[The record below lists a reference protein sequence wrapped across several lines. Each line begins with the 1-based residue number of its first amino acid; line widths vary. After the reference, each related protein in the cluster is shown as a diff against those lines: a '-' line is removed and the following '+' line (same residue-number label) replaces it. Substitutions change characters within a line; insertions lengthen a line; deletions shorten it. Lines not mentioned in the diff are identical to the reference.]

1 MVAASLKKLVAIR
14 HSKAHEFVKE
24 VEETEFT
31 TDVFEKLPARAVQE
45 IVGEDHFRF
54 KCTGCG
60 NCCKGPGSVY
70 FTKADLKAVDRHLNL
85 RTAAERQQLRD
96 RIIQR
101 EENGYLVHRT
111 GGACFFLDAE
121 NRCTI
126 YPVRPL
132 QCSTFPFWPSTF
144 ASRRDLE
151 DVIVECPGTMA
162 GADRGD
168 SSATYSPLATARRV
182 NLTRKEFLKPQTHPL
197 KRFMI

>member
-1 MVAASLKKLVAIR
+1 MKPPAAG
-14 HSKAHEFVKE
+14 HEFVQ
-24 VEETEFT
+24 ETEFT
-31 TDVFEKLPARAVQE
+31 TDVFERLTPGDVKT
-45 IVGEDHFRF
+45 IVGEAQFRF

-70 FTKADLKAVDRHLNL
+70 FTPADLKAIEEHLDL
-85 RTAAERQQLRD
+85 KTPAERRALRE

-101 EENGYLVHRT
+101 EENGYAVHRT
-111 GGACFFLDAE
+111 GGACYFLDE
-121 NRCTI
+121 NNRCTI

-144 ASRRDLE
+144 ASRQDLE

-162 GADRGD
+162 AGDRGKPG
-168 SSATYSPLATARRV
+168 ATYTPLAVARRV
-182 NLTRKEFLKPQTHPL
+182 NRTRKDFLKPQTHPL